1 MGLEAALGLERAHMG
16 MFTELAILYSKYKPQ
31 KMKEHLELFW
41 SRVNIPKV
49 LRAAETAHLWSELV
63 FLYDKYEEFDN
74 AIKVMMEHAPVAW
87 KESQFKDIITK
98 VANIE
103 LYYKALN
110 FYLEYKPMLIN
121 DLLTVLSQKLDHNR
135 TVQFFR
141 KKDHLDL
148 VKPYLRAAQTLNNKA
163 INEAL
168 NDLLIE
174 EEDYEGLQASIDA
187 YDNFDCFALAQR
199 LEKHE
204 LVEFRRVASHL
215 YKNNNRWEH
224 AVAICKQD
232 LLFKDAIL
240 ITAESRDSEL
250 AEGLVNWF
258 IEKKRHECFAAAL
271 YTMYDLLRADVVME
285 LTWKHR
291 LDTEFA
297 MPFFINTMREM
308 SNKIDRLEEAEMLR
322 KQEEDQAKE
331 AEAAAPVMLQQPQLM
346 ITQGAMPTMQMNGGM
361 ANAMSNGMPNGMA
374 TGMQFQQGF
383 PQQGGQYGTPSGP
396 FAM

>member
-1 MGLEAALGLERAHMG
+1 
-16 MFTELAILYSKYKPQ
+16 
-31 KMKEHLELFW
+31 
-41 SRVNIPKV
+41 
-49 LRAAETAHLWSELV
+49 
-63 FLYDKYEEFDN
+63 
-74 AIKVMMEHAPVAW
+74 MEHAPVAW

-187 YDNFDCFALAQR
+187 YDNVDCFALAQR

-224 AVAICKQD
+224 AVAICKRD
-232 LLFKDAIL
+232 LLFKDAML

-271 YTMYDLLRADVVME
+271 YTMYDL
-285 LTWKHR
+285 
-291 LDTEFA
+291 
-297 MPFFINTMREM
+297 
-308 SNKIDRLEEAEMLR
+308 
-322 KQEEDQAKE
+322 QE
-331 AEAAAPVMLQQPQLM
+331 
-346 ITQGAMPTMQMNGGM
+346 I
-361 ANAMSNGMPNGMA
+361 
-374 TGMQFQQGF
+374 
-383 PQQGGQYGTPSGP
+383 
-396 FAM
+396 